1 MLGGGTRERFSL
13 SCLFVP
19 LCCIPSVTGR
29 CFALEFIF
37 TLAMAFKFT
46 LCSLVVCLA
55 LEAMLIG
62 LAKPATVY
70 HEALNNFQGIFL
82 RIFMVV
88 GIYFMQNLLLF
99 VSGKSFTGWQIEDE
113 PAYVICGNESISVSL
128 SNCSHREGSHHCG
141 GRGVF
146 QSESSG
152 SSDGFSRYLFSPGI
166 TDYTNLTMESFSVS
180 WSRTIWSTCSGNR
193 L

>member
-19 LCCIPSVTGR
+19 LCCIPSVTGW

-37 TLAMAFKFT
+37 TLAMAFKFI

-70 HEALNNFQGIFL
+70 HEALNNFQGILL

-99 VSGKSFTGWQIEDE
+99 VSGKVLLD
-113 PAYVICGNESISVSL
+113 
-128 SNCSHREGSHHCG
+128 
-141 GRGVF
+141 GR
-146 QSESSG
+146 
-152 SSDGFSRYLFSPGI
+152 LK
-166 TDYTNLTMESFSVS
+166 TNLPMLFAGMRAYLSAFLIALTVRAVIIAVGVGFFKVNHRVLQTAFPAIYFRLR
-180 WSRTIWSTCSGNR
+180 SRTI
-193 L
+193 LI